1 MLIQKSLKTRCVKYI
16 FLETDDVK
24 KIKNQMINKNLSI
37 QNIADKLMLSKSYT
51 HNMLNGISHIMNFIK
66 ELQDILDMNFRKEFD
81 LKVEWI

>member
-51 HNMLNGISHIMNFIK
+51 HNMLNGIRHIMNFIK

-81 LKVEWI
+81 LKVELI